1 MNPVSFGC
9 RYRDSKKSFA
19 ALALQTSGLSQ
30 SPSAL
35 FDGDH
40 PQVGGKN
47 KERLNFKQMSRKDLE
62 KAQASLGL
70 PSVSAEDPL

>member
-1 MNPVSFGC
+1 MDTISFGC

-40 PQVGGKN
+40 PQIGGKN
-47 KERLNFKQMSRKDLE
+47 KERLNFKQMSSKDLE

-70 PSVSAEDPL
+70 PSESVGDSH